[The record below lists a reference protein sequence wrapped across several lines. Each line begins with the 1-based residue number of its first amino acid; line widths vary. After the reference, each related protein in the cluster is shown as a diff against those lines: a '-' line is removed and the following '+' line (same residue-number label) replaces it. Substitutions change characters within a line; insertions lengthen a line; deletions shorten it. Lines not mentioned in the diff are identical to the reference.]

1 MTLRQKLLKLGSPA
15 RVAVIAV
22 SLFVCALSP
31 DAYAENPNVI
41 PVALRDSP
49 PIQRS
54 AAPPATFFT
63 INAVLA
69 KLDRSQ
75 GRGRDAI
82 RLASLKSS
90 NTATDAG
97 PALTEVPAGGTE
109 PFGLFP
115 FRAPEGLL
123 SGKWRVAVSDMVKE
137 EKVLE
142 RCRADAAGC
151 PSHAAQFLRL
161 INAVKSK
168 SGRAQLDEA
177 NRSVNAAIR
186 YVADFTQYGEA
197 DRWSAPL
204 ATFATA
210 KGDCEDYAIA
220 KYVALREAGFPQEEL
235 RLVLV
240 RDRAVRQDH
249 AVLAAHLDDH
259 WLILDNRRSE
269 LIEDSNAS
277 SLTPL
282 FAINHRGVQLFAAPY
297 AKRPL
302 LAGEV
307 EAAPAAASDGDV
319 GEWGGLDGTSA
330 GGSQLNSLPLLM

>member
-15 RVAVIAV
+15 RVAVFAV
-22 SLFVCALSP
+22 SICVCALSP
-31 DAYAENPNVI
+31 EAFAENPKVV
-41 PVALRDSP
+41 PVALRDSL
-49 PIQRS
+49 PIQPS

-82 RLASLKSS
+82 RLVSLQSS
-90 NTATDAG
+90 NTVTDAQ
-97 PALTEVPAGGTE
+97 PAVTEVPAIGTE
-109 PFGLFP
+109 PFGLFA
-115 FRAPEGLL
+115 FRAPEGLP
-123 SGKWRVAVSDMVKE
+123 SRKWRGVEADMIKE

-142 RCRADAAGC
+142 RCRVDADGC
-151 PSHAAQFLRL
+151 PSYAAQFLRL

-186 YVADFTQYGEA
+186 YVTDFSQYGEA

-220 KYVALREAGFPQEEL
+220 KYVALRDADFPIDDL
-235 RLVLV
+235 RVVLV
-240 RDRAVRQDH
+240 RDRTLRQDH
-249 AVLAAHLDDH
+249 AVLAARLDGR
-259 WLILDNRRSE
+259 WLILDSLRAE
-269 LIEDSNAS
+269 LIEDSRVPNF
-277 SLTPL
+277 TPI
-282 FAINHRGVQLFAAPY
+282 FAIGHRGVI
-297 AKRPL
+297 L
-302 LAGEV
+302 LA
-307 EAAPAAASDGDV
+307 ASQG
-319 GEWGGLDGTSA
+319 
-330 GGSQLNSLPLLM
+330 

>member
-15 RVAVIAV
+15 RVAVFAV
-22 SLFVCALSP
+22 SICVCALSP
-31 DAYAENPNVI
+31 VAYAENPKTV
-41 PVALRDSP
+41 PVALRDSL
-49 PIQRS
+49 PIQTS

-75 GRGRDAI
+75 GRGRNAI
-82 RLASLKSS
+82 RLVSLKSS
-90 NTATDAG
+90 NTLTDVQ
-97 PALTEVPAGGTE
+97 PALMEVPAVGTE
-109 PFGLFP
+109 PFGLSA
-115 FRAPEGLL
+115 FRAPEGLP
-123 SGKWRVAVSDMVKE
+123 SRKWRGVEADMIKE

-142 RCRADAAGC
+142 RCRADAEGC

-186 YVADFTQYGEA
+186 YVTDFTQFGEA

-220 KYVALREAGFPQEEL
+220 KYVALRDAGFPIDDL
-235 RLVLV
+235 RVMLV
-240 RDRAVRQDH
+240 RDRTLRQDH
-249 AVLAAHLDDH
+249 AVLAARLDGR
-259 WLILDNRRSE
+259 WLILDSLRAE
-269 LIEDSNAS
+269 LIEDSRVPNF
-277 SLTPL
+277 TPI
-282 FAINHRGVQLFAAPY
+282 FAIDHRGVL
-297 AKRPL
+297 L
-302 LAGEV
+302 LA
-307 EAAPAAASDGDV
+307 ASYG
-319 GEWGGLDGTSA
+319 
-330 GGSQLNSLPLLM
+330 